1 MKTLLFR
8 TALGFAGTLLAGIAL
23 PLTSRGQEP
32 VKTTFVTPATPAELE
47 IQAIGEAAIDRLAVS
62 MMNEVKSALN
72 GLSPEEAL
80 DMCHLKGLPSSGPP
94 IRSMPRITAVKFTS
108 LKIRQS
114 DNAPDAADKVA
125 LEYVDHAIAI
135 GDAPPKVLVQKVE
148 APDSP
153 VVWRV
158 YKPIGLTSNCLA
170 CHGDREDM
178 SPKLRQRLK
187 SVYPDDQATG
197 YRARDWRGFIRV
209 NVSEVSS
216 P

>member
-1 MKTLLFR
+1 MKPLLFR
-8 TALGFAGTLLAGIAL
+8 TALGLAGTLLVGVAL
-23 PLTSRGQEP
+23 PVSTRGQEP
-32 VKTTFVTPATPAELE
+32 PKTTFVNPATPAELE
-47 IQAIGEAAIDRLAVS
+47 IQAMGEAAIDRLAVS

-72 GLSPEEAL
+72 GLSPEEAI

-108 LKIRQS
+108 LRIRQS

-125 LEYVDHAIAI
+125 LEYIDHAIAI

-148 APDSP
+148 SPDSP
-153 VVWRV
+153 LVWRV
-158 YKPIGLTSNCLA
+158 YKPIGLTTSCLA

-197 YRARDWRGFIRV
+197 YKARDWRGIIRV
-209 NVSEVSS
+209 NVAEAEA